1 MDIGL
6 WYSGGSIHLIRLL
19 NLCLAIFWSNNRA
32 SFWRNADSNFGKIVA
47 PNSPYRNCYSNEKKE
62 GCQLSR
68 IRAKFETK
76 SKLSGAT
83 FLSDTQCTPTFL
95 LRHFSNPSLNKQE
108 DRHSTRAHT
117 SSFRLVDTRLSRES
131 WPRSWSG
138 RGRKRRRSS
147 VKLWWWNGWWCM
159 HFL

>member
-32 SFWRNADSNFGKIVA
+32 SFWRNADSNFQKIVA

-68 IRAKFETK
+68 IRAKFDTK

-83 FLSDTQCTPTFL
+83 FLSDTQCTPTFSDTSPTL
-95 LRHFSNPSLNKQE
+95 LWTNKRIDTPLE
-108 DRHSTRAHT
+108 LTLPHSG
-117 SSFRLVDTRLSRES
+117 SSTLDCHENHDLGHDLGEEEREEEA
-131 WPRSWSG
+131 P
-138 RGRKRRRSS
+138 
-147 VKLWWWNGWWCM
+147 
-159 HFL
+159 